1 MTVLFLQFICL
12 LQQLSHLFTEKKNLV
27 FQEQDRKCE
36 VQGNTKPFVAA
47 RSYTSKPNAV
57 LYWQYRLSQG
67 QLKCYSFCTVTLI
80 PRDISR
86 SSTLGAERQIYLQL
100 GLKNNIKTVGVGS
113 GCQGWKVADPY
124 CWWSVEEANIQPDHA
139 QTLASRGQRE
149 TICEENAHTRTHAAL
164 RTAVFTCTPSSSCV
178 NYTHVPQRAGPV
190 CQRGAVDR
198 RLVKWFQTPACVCD
212 YSSAVWFLGWA
223 AETRHAS
230 PNVRVLICDQF
241 WNDSKR
247 PQMLTL
253 KKFFKNKN
261 RRIEICRGINI
272 TMVLTVDRVIS
283 GVSRGANGWS
293 FCLECRC
300 SRLTLVSVQ
309 KKDFLDLGWGKLF
322 TTKEHQCEWLF
333 VTNHVRV

>member
-1 MTVLFLQFICL
+1 MTGACSLVLPNDVEKWIWLCCSFSSSVYCSNYLIYSQR
-12 LQQLSHLFTEKKNLV
+12 KKNLV
-27 FQEQDRKCE
+27 FQVQDRKCE

-149 TICEENAHTRTHAAL
+149 TICEENAHTRTHTHTRCTENSSVYMHAL
-164 RTAVFTCTPSSSCV
+164 FIMCQLHTCTSEGGACVSARRCGPASCKV
-178 NYTHVPQRAGPV
+178 ISNT
-190 CQRGAVDR
+190 CLCLWLFIS
-198 RLVKWFQTPACVCD
+198 RLVPWLSCRDTPRFSKCQSADLWSVLKWFKKTTDVD
-212 YSSAVWFLGWA
+212 
-223 AETRHAS
+223 
-230 PNVRVLICDQF
+230 
-241 WNDSKR
+241 
-247 PQMLTL
+247 L
-253 KKFFKNKN
+253 KK
-261 RRIEICRGINI
+261 I
-272 TMVLTVDRVIS
+272 
-283 GVSRGANGWS
+283 
-293 FCLECRC
+293 
-300 SRLTLVSVQ
+300 
-309 KKDFLDLGWGKLF
+309 KK
-322 TTKEHQCEWLF
+322 
-333 VTNHVRV
+333 

>member
-27 FQEQDRKCE
+27 FQVQDRKCE

-149 TICEENAHTRTHAAL
+149 TICEENAHTRTHTLHWEQQCLHARPLHHVSITHMYLRGRGLCVSAAL
-164 RTAVFTCTPSSSCV
+164 WT
-178 NYTHVPQRAGPV
+178 G
-190 CQRGAVDR
+190 
-198 RLVKWFQTPACVCD
+198 
-212 YSSAVWFLGWA
+212 
-223 AETRHAS
+223 
-230 PNVRVLICDQF
+230 VL
-241 WNDSKR
+241 
-247 PQMLTL
+247 
-253 KKFFKNKN
+253 
-261 RRIEICRGINI
+261 
-272 TMVLTVDRVIS
+272 
-283 GVSRGANGWS
+283 
-293 FCLECRC
+293 
-300 SRLTLVSVQ
+300 
-309 KKDFLDLGWGKLF
+309 
-322 TTKEHQCEWLF
+322 
-333 VTNHVRV
+333 